1 VEFAGGLAFEKGL
14 AIMVVDH
21 NDLFDLFRGQFVN
34 EERCLGGDDE
44 LIPIGRL
51 VKEAG
56 EELDRIAEP
65 SVM

>member
-14 AIMVVDH
+14 AIMVVDG
-21 NDLFDLFRGQFVN
+21 NDLFRGQFVN